1 VNLYNPLTSS
11 DVLFKFES
19 SEDYV
24 FDVQWNPVYS
34 SLFASV
40 DGEGYVDVWQLDNVE
55 EPKIHFKTGQRY

>member
-55 EPKIHFKTGQRY
+55 EPKIHFKTD